1 MSQDELTK
9 AIINIINKEL
19 GVVKEILPKD
29 LLKNVQKVISPE
41 LENLIEKSGYVS
53 KSKYKA
59 LERLAQELEE
69 RIVDL
74 EKKISSESHF
84 KIITIEYN
92 YEVFKWKKT

>member
-29 LLKNVQKVISPE
+29 LLKNLQKVISPE
-41 LENLIEKSGYVS
+41 LENLIEKNGYVS

-59 LERLAQELEE
+59 LERLAQELED

-74 EKKISSESHF
+74 EKKIKE
-84 KIITIEYN
+84 
-92 YEVFKWKKT
+92 

>member
-19 GVVKEILPKD
+19 GVVKEILPED
-29 LLKNVQKVISPE
+29 LLKNLQNIISPE

-59 LERLAQELEE
+59 LEQLAQELEE

-74 EKKISSESHF
+74 EKKIKE
-84 KIITIEYN
+84 
-92 YEVFKWKKT
+92 

>member
-29 LLKNVQKVISPE
+29 LLKNLQNVISPE

-53 KSKYKA
+53 KSKYKT

-74 EKKISSESHF
+74 EKKIKE
-84 KIITIEYN
+84 
-92 YEVFKWKKT
+92 

>member
-29 LLKNVQKVISPE
+29 LLKNLQKVISPE

-59 LERLAQELEE
+59 LVRLAQELEE

-74 EKKISSESHF
+74 EKKIKE
-84 KIITIEYN
+84 
-92 YEVFKWKKT
+92 

>member
-29 LLKNVQKVISPE
+29 LLKNLQRVIGPE
-41 LENLIEKSGYVS
+41 LENLIEKSGYIS
-53 KSKYKA
+53 KSKYKV

-74 EKKISSESHF
+74 EKKIKE
-84 KIITIEYN
+84 
-92 YEVFKWKKT
+92 

>member
-29 LLKNVQKVISPE
+29 LLKNLQNVISPE
-41 LENLIEKSGYVS
+41 LENLTEKSGYVS

-74 EKKISSESHF
+74 EKKIKE
-84 KIITIEYN
+84 
-92 YEVFKWKKT
+92 

>member
-29 LLKNVQKVISPE
+29 LLKNLQKVIGPE
-41 LENLIEKSGYVS
+41 LENLIEKSGYAS
-53 KSKYKA
+53 ISKYKA
-59 LERLAQELEE
+59 LERLARELEE

-74 EKKISSESHF
+74 EKKIKE
-84 KIITIEYN
+84 
-92 YEVFKWKKT
+92 

>member
-29 LLKNVQKVISPE
+29 LLKNLQKAISPE

-53 KSKYKA
+53 KSKYKV

-74 EKKISSESHF
+74 EKKIKE
-84 KIITIEYN
+84 
-92 YEVFKWKKT
+92 

>member
-29 LLKNVQKVISPE
+29 LLKNLQNVISPE

-53 KSKYKA
+53 KSKHKT
-59 LERLAQELEE
+59 LEKLAQELEE

-74 EKKISSESHF
+74 EKKIKE
-84 KIITIEYN
+84 
-92 YEVFKWKKT
+92 